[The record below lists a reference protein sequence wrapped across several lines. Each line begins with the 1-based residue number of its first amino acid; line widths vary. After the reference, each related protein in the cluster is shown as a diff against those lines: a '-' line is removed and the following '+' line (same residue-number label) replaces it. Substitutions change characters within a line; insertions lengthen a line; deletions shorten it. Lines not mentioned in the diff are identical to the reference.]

1 MMNGIPFW
9 YGMGK
14 AAAMGAISGAISFGI
29 GSAVTSTAT
38 SFIGKAALQA
48 ALHGYSGGV
57 MSALEGGNFMSGF
70 AAGAV
75 SSIIS
80 SAIQASGT
88 NFKGTGAVQDINR
101 NYTSLNS
108 FGKSGLHKVVM
119 IAAGGLSGG
128 FSSAIAGGN
137 FWQGVKQGII
147 TSGLNH
153 ATNHVVEEL
162 QNGGKNESMKN
173 DDDPKKPTNK
183 KITFKQAREHFLN
196 GTGETLYTDIQAM
209 GVELHESDFDTDG
222 IARINFDQEG
232 FNGIDNALVHGSVQ
246 FERVEGSPKYAQ
258 VRFNERLNCRCGLY
272 DFEQHPNDYGRKAWN
287 NPKVALRNWATVNG
301 SLINSRFTSGG
312 SFVTGKPF
320 SIQYTNV
327 VKILP

>member
-108 FGKSGLHKVVM
+108 FCKSGLHKVVM
-119 IAAGGLSGG
+119 IVAGGLSGG

-153 ATNHVVEEL
+153 ATNHVVAEIKEGIFKGKLANQLKEAGYDLTKVPDMSKEALKTMIEKVPEL
-162 QNGGKNESMKN
+162 NRIYSKINGNVNFHVVDKLENAYGETIGKNVYLSKGTITTNYALVVTLGHEMIHVYHNINFRSHWKAEYSDGSGRKSTLISEAEVYTWEIEMGVGGLENKTPFQQRN
-173 DDDPKKPTNK
+173 IYLDNLKTFRIDYTPKK
-183 KITFKQAREHFLN
+183 
-196 GTGETLYTDIQAM
+196 LY
-209 GVELHESDFDTDG
+209 
-222 IARINFDQEG
+222 
-232 FNGIDNALVHGSVQ
+232 
-246 FERVEGSPKYAQ
+246 
-258 VRFNERLNCRCGLY
+258 
-272 DFEQHPNDYGRKAWN
+272 
-287 NPKVALRNWATVNG
+287 
-301 SLINSRFTSGG
+301 
-312 SFVTGKPF
+312 
-320 SIQYTNV
+320 
-327 VKILP
+327 